1 MDFNDLVD
9 EIVKR
14 VAQKIEAGTQETAL
28 VPETK
33 GAEVPCCKPGLLIL
47 TQEHGTICHTMLESE
62 QLLEYYRTD
71 CALLKDYQVEMNDY
85 EAVILFDLTNDAL
98 ARLAGGMCDTPFTAL
113 AQKAILK
120 GKKIFVPE
128 EAVELFQY
136 AETAPSAYY
145 QMMLGKLQ
153 LLQQCGI
160 MICPRDTLE
169 DAILSGEVSAPAAPV
184 PAACAPAVKETA
196 CCPESPCT
204 GREVTISKR
213 VITERDLSVVYDRT
227 VCAVHIGAK
236 SILTDLARDYA
247 QAREVAIIRDEK

>member
-14 VAQKIEAGTQETAL
+14 VAQKIEADSEETPIA
-28 VPETK
+28 PETED
-33 GAEVPCCKPGLLIL
+33 AAVPCCKPGLLIL

-71 CALLKDYQVEMNDY
+71 CALLKDYQVEINDY

-98 ARLAGGMCDTPFTAL
+98 GRLAGGMCDTPFTAL
-113 AQKAILK
+113 AQRAILK

-153 LLQQCGI
+153 LLQQSGI

-169 DAILSGEVSAPAAPV
+169 DAILSGEVPVAQAPAAP
-184 PAACAPAVKETA
+184 APVDPKAA
-196 CCPESPCT
+196 CCPPPQNT

-213 VITERDLSVVYDRT
+213 VITERDLSTVYDRT